1 MLRGE
6 NMSLQQMIDDFIN
19 HLEIKEG
26 NKNLLEN
33 KAVETFLN
41 KEEKTRLLFN
51 EVSNLITENLNK
63 KLFFETTN
71 GGSKAATLEDTRLKK
86 IFITLRGDIEGEE
99 VLSVL
104 IHELGEADYLARKLP
119 IVVNTRE
126 DEVMGRL
133 IELFSHP
140 HCRKLSM
147 SFGLSEIEGLFRN
160 NANEICIYNHNNNPE
175 KYDYG
180 WQKLLGVV
188 WYLITYPDLW
198 EIRERLDLYSEYKE
212 VIDDIIEIV
221 SSTNTMGEVK
231 FIEEA
236 MQKVL
241 EILYSIENQEYRL
254 PCYYKIQ
261 SRE

>member
-1 MLRGE
+1 
-6 NMSLQQMIDDFIN
+6 MSLQQMIDDYIN
-19 HLEIKEG
+19 HLGIEKR
-26 NKNLLEN
+26 NKNILEN

-41 KEEKTRLLFN
+41 KEEKTRLLFS
-51 EVSNLITENLNK
+51 EVSNLINENLDK

-71 GGSKAATLEDTRLKK
+71 GGSKAYTLEDNRLKK
-86 IFITLRGDIEGEE
+86 IFITLRGDIEDEE

-104 IHELGEADYLARKLP
+104 IHELGEADYLARRLP
-119 IVVNTRE
+119 IVVNTKE

-133 IELFSHP
+133 IELLSHP

-160 NANEICIYNHNNNPE
+160 NANEICIYSHNNNPE

-198 EIRERLDLYSEYKE
+198 ELRERLDLYCEYKE
-212 VIDDIIEIV
+212 VIDEIIEIV
-221 SSTNTMGEVK
+221 SQTDTMGELIL
-231 FIEEA
+231 IEEA
-236 MQKVL
+236 MKKVL

-254 PCYYKIQ
+254 PSYYKIQ
-261 SRE
+261 SRA

>member
-1 MLRGE
+1 
-6 NMSLQQMIDDFIN
+6 MSLQQMIDDYISHLGIEKRSIN
-19 HLEIKEG
+19 I
-26 NKNLLEN
+26 LEN

-41 KEEKTRLLFN
+41 KEENTRLLFS
-51 EVSNLITENLNK
+51 EVSSLINKNLSK

-71 GGSKAATLEDTRLKK
+71 GGSKAYTLEDNRLKK
-86 IFITLRGDIEGEE
+86 IFITLRGDIKDEE
-99 VLSVL
+99 VQSVL
-104 IHELGEADYLARKLP
+104 IHELGEADYLARRLP

-126 DEVMGRL
+126 DQVMGRL

-140 HCRKLSM
+140 HCRRLSM

-160 NANEICIYNHNNNPE
+160 NANEICINNHNNNPE

-198 EIRERLDLYSEYKE
+198 ELRDRLDLYCEYKE
-212 VIDDIIEIV
+212 VVDEIIEIV
-221 SSTNTMGEVK
+221 SLTDTMGELKLV
-231 FIEEA
+231 EEA

-254 PCYYKIQ
+254 PSYCKIQ
-261 SRE
+261 SRA